1 MNTDLYRKLMTW
13 RNDQAKREGVET
25 YRVFPNAVLEALA
38 TTLPKNKE
46 EMLCIKGLK
55 DAKFGRYGVMLLQI
69 IAENLPSSTSSFPPA
84 GGEDREGFES
94 ESETSP
100 ESPPL
105 KGGEEDLPLSVSQ
118 FLDALNLGLSGM
130 AARIKGEVSSVDIRD
145 RVVYFSLKDS
155 EDESL
160 ISCLIFRS
168 QYQIS
173 GVNIAVGDEIIIE
186 GVPEIYKPNGRLS
199 LKVHVIELAGEGA
212 LKKAYDEL
220 FQKLTSEG
228 LMAPERKRMLPEFPQ
243 RIALVTS
250 EQGAAIGDFTMN
262 LGMLGLKVDFY
273 RASVEGKKSVF
284 EILAALKFF
293 NKHPDQYDLLVVIRG
308 GGSFES
314 LQAFNNEML
323 VREIAGSAIPTLLG
337 VGHEKDV
344 TLAALV
350 ADMMVSTP
358 TATARTIR
366 EPFERARQITSQA
379 KILLLERF
387 ARELS
392 NTGMTLSALEQLIV
406 SVFPRLREKF
416 ERMEQQLR
424 RSLDKISFTIG
435 QSRNFLQTLEEKV
448 SRGFAQMR
456 ESTEKSL
463 LRMEEKLREYD
474 PNRALALGYSLI
486 HSGEKLVRSIKDIE
500 KGDSIGIQVA
510 DGRID
515 AEVKHIIGI

>member
-1 MNTDLYRKLMTW
+1 MAW

-25 YRVFPNAVLEALA
+25 YRVFPNATLEALA
-38 TTLPKNKE
+38 TALPKNKE
-46 EMLCIKGLK
+46 EMLGIKGLK
-55 DAKFGRYGVMLLQI
+55 EAKYSRYGSMILAIMQEYVSN
-69 IAENLPSSTSSFPPA
+69 ES
-84 GGEDREGFES
+84 GDGEGVIGNQKLVTEKE
-94 ESETSP
+94 
-100 ESPPL
+100 L
-105 KGGEEDLPLSVSQ
+105 KGGLVTNYELPVTESVSDDPLSVSQ

-130 AARIKGEVSSVDIRD
+130 AARIKGEVSSVDVRD
-145 RVVYFSLKDS
+145 RVVYFSLKDGQ
-155 EDESL
+155 DESL

-220 FQKLTSEG
+220 KKKIESEG
-228 LMAPERKRMLPEFPQ
+228 FLSIERKRMLPKFPM
-243 RIALVTS
+243 RIALITS

-262 LGMLGLKVDFY
+262 LGQIGLKVDFY
-273 RASVEGKKSVF
+273 PTSVEGKKAVF
-284 EILAALKFF
+284 EILAALRFF
-293 NKHPDQYDLLVVIRG
+293 NRHPEQYDLLVVIRG

-323 VREIAGSAIPTLLG
+323 VREVANSSIPTLLG

-366 EPFERARQITSQA
+366 EPFERARQTVKHA
-379 KILLLERF
+379 ETLLLERF
-387 ARELS
+387 ERELS
-392 NTGMTLSALEQLIV
+392 ENQAMLSRCGQIIAL
-406 SVFPRLREKF
+406 VFPKLRERF
-416 ERMEQQLR
+416 ERAEQRLLR
-424 RSLDKISFTIG
+424 SFDQVHFSIE
-435 QSRNFLQTLEEKV
+435 QSKNFLVTFEGAFCT
-448 SRGFAQMR
+448 GFTRMKEGIDQ
-456 ESTEKSL
+456 SL
-463 LRMEEKLREYD
+463 RRMEEKLREYD
-474 PNRALALGYSLI
+474 PNRALALGYGLI
-486 HSGEKLVRSIKDIE
+486 HSGEKLIRSIKDVE
-500 KGDSIGIQVA
+500 KGDSMEIQVA

-515 AEVKHIIGI
+515 AEVRGVISNQ